1 MYMGIRETAQQPCV
15 RVQSMYTCISILAM
29 VKLEEVSKDFF
40 KKSPSPPRYFGGDSR
55 NNSDISKK
63 FKTMAKKNI
72 ATEIQ
77 EMVAAGDATVVA
89 DNKFSG
95 ADGAPLKV
103 RSMESTNDPLEVG
116 DEITIPTDYKVIAVK
131 IGEGSYPCTVAEVKG
146 ADGSER
152 NMRFFPN
159 SLAKNITPIDAEGR
173 RMPKVKTTGA
183 VASWYSQKDTVDE
196 AMKELAGK
204 TLVVA
209 AKTVY
214 SIRDYNTK
222 EIRQTGIYQYE
233 WKA

>member
-1 MYMGIRETAQQPCV
+1 MYNLFIRVYQFWQWLSQRKSVKTFLKNHLAHRGISGVTVGIIATFQ
-15 RVQSMYTCISILAM
+15 
-29 VKLEEVSKDFF
+29 
-40 KKSPSPPRYFGGDSR
+40 
-55 NNSDISKK
+55 KK

-103 RSMESTNDPLEVG
+103 RNMESTNDPLEVG

-131 IGEGSYPCTVAEVKG
+131 IGEGSYPCTVAEVKS

-214 SIRDYNTK
+214 SVRDYNTK

>member
-1 MYMGIRETAQQPCV
+1 
-15 RVQSMYTCISILAM
+15 
-29 VKLEEVSKDFF
+29 
-40 KKSPSPPRYFGGDSR
+40 
-55 NNSDISKK
+55 
-63 FKTMAKKNI
+63 MAKKNI

-77 EMVAAGDATVVA
+77 EMVAAGDATIVA

-103 RSMESTNDPLEVG
+103 RNMESTNDPLEVG
-116 DEITIPTDYKVIAVK
+116 DEITIPADYKVIAVK
-131 IGEGSYPCTVAEVKG
+131 IGEGLYPCTIAEVKS

-173 RMPKVKTTGA
+173 RMPKVKTAGA
-183 VASWYSQKDTVDE
+183 VASWFSQKDTVDE

-204 TLVVA
+204 TFVVA

-214 SIRDYNTK
+214 SVRDYNTK

>member
-29 VKLEEVSKDFF
+29 VKLEEVSKDFL
-40 KKSPSPPRYFGGDSR
+40 KNHLAHRG
-55 NNSDISKK
+55 ISGVTVGIIATFQKK

-77 EMVAAGDATVVA
+77 EMVAAGDATGVA
-89 DNKFSG
+89 DDKFSG

-131 IGEGSYPCTVAEVKG
+131 IGEGSYPCTVAEVKS

>member
-1 MYMGIRETAQQPCV
+1 
-15 RVQSMYTCISILAM
+15 M
-29 VKLEEVSKDFF
+29 VKPEKVSKDFL

-55 NNSDISKK
+55 NNSDIQKK

-72 ATEIQ
+72 ATEIL
-77 EMVAAGDATVVA
+77 EMIAAGDATVVA
-89 DNKFSG
+89 GNKFSG

-214 SIRDYNTK
+214 SVRDYNTK

>member
-15 RVQSMYTCISILAM
+15 RVQSMYTCISILA
-29 VKLEEVSKDFF
+29 SQ
-40 KKSPSPPRYFGGDSR
+40 KKSVKTFLKNHLAHRG
-55 NNSDISKK
+55 ISGVTVGIIATFQKK

-214 SIRDYNTK
+214 SVRDYATK
-222 EIRQTGIYQYE
+222 ELRQTGIYQYE

>member
-1 MYMGIRETAQQPCV
+1 
-15 RVQSMYTCISILAM
+15 
-29 VKLEEVSKDFF
+29 
-40 KKSPSPPRYFGGDSR
+40 
-55 NNSDISKK
+55 
-63 FKTMAKKNI
+63 MAKKNI

-77 EMVAAGDATVVA
+77 EMVAAGDAVVVA

-103 RSMESTNDPLEVG
+103 RNMESTNDPLEVG

-131 IGEGSYPCTVAEVKG
+131 IGEGLYPCTVAEVKS

-173 RMPKVKTTGA
+173 RMPKVKTAGA
-183 VASWYSQKDTVDE
+183 VASWFSQKDTVDE

-204 TLVVA
+204 TFVVA

-214 SIRDYNTK
+214 SVRDYNTK